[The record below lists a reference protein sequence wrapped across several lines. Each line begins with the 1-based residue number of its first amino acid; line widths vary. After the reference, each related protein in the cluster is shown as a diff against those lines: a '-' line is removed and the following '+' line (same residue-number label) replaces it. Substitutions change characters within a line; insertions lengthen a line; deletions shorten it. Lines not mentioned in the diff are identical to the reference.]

1 MGMSGVSNLKV
12 RAAFLM
18 AALAASVMM
27 AVVLA
32 APAQAAP
39 FSVTNTADSGVGS
52 LRQAISDANASAG
65 ADTIAF
71 GPPLSHGTITLASQ
85 LPVITDSAGVSI
97 NGSSA
102 KIKISGNNNVRVFE
116 VGSGAKLALHKLT
129 VANGRSSPSCSFCD
143 YFGSG
148 GGIYNAGTLTVTNST
163 LSGNEASAT
172 GSSSGGGIYNTD
184 SGTLTVGNSTL
195 SRNRVS
201 CGGGGI
207 YNQGS
212 LTVTNS
218 TLSHNNATLCGGGG
232 ISNDGLNSTVTLK
245 NTIIANSELGG
256 NCAGTI
262 TNGGYNLD
270 SGTSCGFGTANN
282 SLSSTDPMLGTD
294 LADNG
299 GPTLTH
305 ALLAGSPAIDKGSS
319 FSATIDQRGL
329 QRPSDFVGIVNAADG
344 SDIGAFESQTDTT
357 APSVSATIPQA
368 GQEGVSRA
376 TNVKATFSEAM
387 KKRTINSTTFTL
399 KQKGATT
406 NVAATVLYSASTRT
420 ATLKPEAKL
429 AAASTY
435 VATVSTQ
442 AKDEAGNRL
451 DQDQDPSNGRQKASW
466 KFTTGP

>member
-1 MGMSGVSNLKV
+1 ML
-12 RAAFLM
+12 LM
-18 AALAASVMM
+18 LAALVASAV

-32 APAQAAP
+32 SPAQAAP
-39 FSVTNTADSGVGS
+39 FSVTNTADSGEGS

-65 ADTIAF
+65 EDTIAF
-71 GPPLSHGTITLASQ
+71 GPPLSDGTITLASQ

-97 NGSSA
+97 SGASA

-163 LSGNEASAT
+163 LSNNEASHT
-172 GSSSGGGIYNTD
+172 SSSSGGGIYNTD

-195 SRNRVS
+195 FRNRVS

-232 ISNDGLNSTVTLK
+232 ISNDGLNSTATLK

-270 SGTSCGFGTANN
+270 SGTSCGFATENN
-282 SLSSTDPMLGTD
+282 SLSSTDPMLGAE

-329 QRPSDFVGIVNAADG
+329 PRPSNFVGIVNAADG
-344 SDIGAFESQTDTT
+344 SDIGAFERQAPPDTT
-357 APSVSATIPQA
+357 APKVTNTTVPAA
-368 GQEGVSRA
+368 GAMQVGPGV
-376 TNVKATFSEAM
+376 NVTATFTEAM
-387 KKRTINSTTFTL
+387 DASPTATDGDPSTINGTTVKLFRAGTTTAI
-399 KQKGATT
+399 GAVVSYNATT
-406 NVAATVLYSASTRT
+406 NK
-420 ATLKPEAKL
+420 ATLNPNSNLQLGTKYKAVVTTGAQDL
-429 AAASTY
+429 S
-435 VATVSTQ
+435 
-442 AKDEAGNRL
+442 GNRL
-451 DQDQDPSNGRQKASW
+451 DQNSILEGLQQKTW
-466 KFTTGP
+466 TFTIRN